1 MIHLTYNGFSTPC
14 CIPMFSKDLFFL
26 IFGPVAAALLLIV
39 MLDQGVESPIAI
51 TSAITL
57 WTGVWWVTE
66 PIPIPVASMLP
77 LALFPTFSI
86 LTPAQVGE
94 AYGSPLILLLM
105 AGFILSQAMERSG
118 AHRRVALNMVSFFG
132 GISSRRIVFGF
143 MAAACVLSMWISNTA
158 TTLMLLPVALAVIER
173 SPDPKLSVPLLL
185 GIAYAS
191 SIGGIG
197 TPIGTPPNLVFREV
211 YANQVGGEIAFLDWM
226 AWGVPVVA
234 LFVPLT
240 ALWLTRRLTFTG
252 QIELPEVGRWSTAE
266 KRVFAVFCLTALAWI
281 TRTQPYGGW
290 SGALGV
296 SGINDAS
303 IAMIAVIAMFSIPN
317 GQSGRLLDWE
327 SATKIPWGVLIL
339 FGGGIAIAK
348 AFVATGLSGLL
359 GEWLSA
365 LATLDLILVILSIC
379 LTITFLTE
387 ITSNTATT
395 SLMLPVL
402 AAAAIAADIQP
413 ELLMV
418 PAAMSA
424 SCAFMLP
431 VATAPNTIV
440 FSTGRFPIKT
450 MVREGFAL
458 NLMGAGVIS
467 IICLWLI

>member
-1 MIHLTYNGFSTPC
+1 MIHLTYNDFSAPC

-26 IFGPVAAALLLIV
+26 IFGPAAAALVLIV
-39 MLDQGVESPIAI
+39 MLDQGIDSPIAI

-118 AHRRVALNMVSFFG
+118 AHRRVALNMVNFFG

-290 SGALGV
+290 SGAFGV
-296 SGINDAS
+296 PGINDAS

-317 GQSGRLLDWE
+317 GENGRLLDWE
-327 SATKIPWGVLIL
+327 SAAKIPWGVLIL

-431 VATAPNTIV
+431 VATAPNTIM

-450 MVREGFAL
+450 MVREGFVL

-467 IICLWLI
+467 LICLWLI

>member
-1 MIHLTYNGFSTPC
+1 
-14 CIPMFSKDLFFL
+14 
-26 IFGPVAAALLLIV
+26 
-39 MLDQGVESPIAI
+39 
-51 TSAITL
+51 
-57 WTGVWWVTE
+57 
-66 PIPIPVASMLP
+66 
-77 LALFPTFSI
+77 
-86 LTPAQVGE
+86 
-94 AYGSPLILLLM
+94 
-105 AGFILSQAMERSG
+105 
-118 AHRRVALNMVSFFG
+118 
-132 GISSRRIVFGF
+132 
-143 MAAACVLSMWISNTA
+143 
-158 TTLMLLPVALAVIER
+158 MLLPVALAVIER

-211 YANQVGGEIAFLDWM
+211 YANQVGGEIALLDWM
-226 AWGVPVVA
+226 SWGVPVVA

-252 QIELPEVGRWSTAE
+252 RIELPEVGRWSTAE
-266 KRVFAVFCLTALAWI
+266 KRVFAVFCLTARAWI

-290 SGALGV
+290 SSALGV
-296 SGINDAS
+296 PGINDAS
-303 IAMIAVIAMFSIPN
+303 IAMIAVVAMFSIPN
-317 GQSGRLLDWE
+317 GENGRLLDWE
-327 SATKIPWGVLIL
+327 SAAKIPWGVLIL

-431 VATAPNTIV
+431 VATAPNTIM

-450 MVREGFAL
+450 MVREGFVL

-467 IICLWLI
+467 LICLWLI

>member
-1 MIHLTYNGFSTPC
+1 
-14 CIPMFSKDLFFL
+14 MFSKDLFFL

-132 GISSRRIVFGF
+132 GTSSRRIVFGF

-266 KRVFAVFCLTALAWI
+266 KRVFAIFCLTALAWI

>member
-1 MIHLTYNGFSTPC
+1 
-14 CIPMFSKDLFFL
+14 MFSRDLFFL

-266 KRVFAVFCLTALAWI
+266 KRVFAIFCLTALAWI

>member
-1 MIHLTYNGFSTPC
+1 MTR
-14 CIPMFSKDLFFL
+14 KDLLFL
-26 IFGPVAAALLLIV
+26 ILGPLAGGMLLIGLMSNDV
-39 MLDQGVESPIAI
+39 DQAIAI

-57 WTGVWWVTE
+57 WTGIWWVTE

-105 AGFILSQAMERSG
+105 AGFILSQAMESSG

-132 GISSRRIVFGF
+132 GVSSRRIVFGF
-143 MAAACVLSMWISNTA
+143 MAAACILSMWISNTA

-173 SPDPKLSVPLLL
+173 SPDPKLSIPLLL

-211 YANQVGGEIAFLDWM
+211 YATQVGGEIAFLDWM
-226 AWGVPVVA
+226 LWGVPVVA
-234 LFVPLT
+234 VFVPL
-240 ALWLTRRLTFTG
+240 AAVWLTRNLSFQG
-252 QIELPEVGRWSTAE
+252 KIELPEVGQWSVAE
-266 KRVFAVFCLTALAWI
+266 KRVFAIFCLTALAWV

-296 SGINDAS
+296 QGINDAS
-303 IAMIAVIAMFSIPN
+303 IAMLAVIAMFSVPN
-317 GQSGRLLDWE
+317 GKDGRLLDW
-327 SATKIPWGVLIL
+327 SAAANIPWGVLIL

-365 LATLDLILVILSIC
+365 LATLELILVILSIC
-379 LTITFLTE
+379 ISITFLTE

-395 SLMLPVL
+395 TLMLPVL
-402 AAAAIAADIQP
+402 AAAAFAADIPP

-450 MVREGFAL
+450 MVREGFVL
-458 NLMGAGVIS
+458 NLVGAAVITTL
-467 IICLWLI
+467 CVWLI

>member
-1 MIHLTYNGFSTPC
+1 
-14 CIPMFSKDLFFL
+14 MFSKDLFFL
-26 IFGPVAAALLLIV
+26 ISGPVAAGVVLAL
-39 MLDQGVESPIAI
+39 MLGEGFNQPIAI

-57 WTGVWWVTE
+57 WTGIWWVTE

-105 AGFILSQAMERSG
+105 AGFILSQAMEKSG
-118 AHRRVALNMVSFFG
+118 AHRRVALNMVNFFG
-132 GISSRRIVFGF
+132 GVSSRRIVFGF

-173 SPDPKLSVPLLL
+173 SPDPKLGVPLLL

-226 AWGVPVVA
+226 RWGVPVVA
-234 LFVPLT
+234 LLVPLA

-252 QIELPEVGRWSTAE
+252 RIELPQVGHWSTAE

-290 SGALGV
+290 SNALGIQ
-296 SGINDAS
+296 GINDAS

-317 GQSGRLLDWE
+317 GQEGRLLDWP
-327 SATKIPWGVLIL
+327 SAAKIPWGVLIL

-348 AFVATGLSGLL
+348 AFVATGLSALL

-365 LATLDLILVILSIC
+365 LATLDLFLVILSIC

-402 AAAAIAADIQP
+402 AAAAIAADIEP

-440 FSTGRFPIKT
+440 FSTGSFPIKT
-450 MVREGFAL
+450 MVREGFIL
-458 NLMGAGVIS
+458 NLIGAGVIS
-467 IICLWLI
+467 ALCWWLI

>member
-1 MIHLTYNGFSTPC
+1 
-14 CIPMFSKDLFFL
+14 
-26 IFGPVAAALLLIV
+26 
-39 MLDQGVESPIAI
+39 
-51 TSAITL
+51 
-57 WTGVWWVTE
+57 
-66 PIPIPVASMLP
+66 
-77 LALFPTFSI
+77 
-86 LTPAQVGE
+86 
-94 AYGSPLILLLM
+94 
-105 AGFILSQAMERSG
+105 
-118 AHRRVALNMVSFFG
+118 
-132 GISSRRIVFGF
+132 
-143 MAAACVLSMWISNTA
+143 
-158 TTLMLLPVALAVIER
+158 
-173 SPDPKLSVPLLL
+173 
-185 GIAYAS
+185 
-191 SIGGIG
+191 
-197 TPIGTPPNLVFREV
+197 REV

-226 AWGVPVVA
+226 SWGVPVVA

-252 QIELPEVGRWSTAE
+252 RIELPEVGRWSTAE

-296 SGINDAS
+296 PGINDAS
-303 IAMIAVIAMFSIPN
+303 IAMIAVVAMFSIPN
-317 GQSGRLLDWE
+317 GENGRLLDWE
-327 SATKIPWGVLIL
+327 SAAKIPWGVLIL

-402 AAAAIAADIQP
+402 AAAAIAADIRP

-450 MVREGFAL
+450 MVREGFVL